1 MYMHAQ
7 QKMHSYNTYRYHS
20 IPEDVV
26 LGLIRGNVNM
36 IASLRAKV
44 LGVVVVGLFS
54 GEIIGLSNAH
64 FAEVNIA
71 VKNGENIR

>member
-1 MYMHAQ
+1 MR
-7 QKMHSYNTYRYHS
+7 YNTDRYHS

-26 LGLIRGNVNM
+26 LGLIRGNVNV

-44 LGVVVVGLFS
+44 PGVVVVALFS

-71 VKNGENIR
+71 VKTGGMLRQSSICLV